1 MCNVYVKQPENR
13 IHVIDKDVHV
23 HDSVWISLTDRE
35 LPLILSDP
43 LNTSNEQQPENYK
56 RYVM

>member
-1 MCNVYVKQPENR
+1 MCNVYVKQLENR
-13 IHVIDKDVHV
+13 IHVIDKDVHI

-35 LPLILSDP
+35 LSMIHLD
-43 LNTSNEQQPENYK
+43 TSNEQQPEKYK